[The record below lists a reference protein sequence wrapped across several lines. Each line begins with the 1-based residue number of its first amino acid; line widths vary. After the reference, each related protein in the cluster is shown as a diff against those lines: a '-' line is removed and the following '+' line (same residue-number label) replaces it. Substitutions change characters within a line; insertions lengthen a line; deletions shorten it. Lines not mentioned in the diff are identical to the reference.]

1 MRKEFFMTPSAKQVE
16 YRYAAVQ
23 GTYWASNCTLR
34 GLMAVFLTFHGFN
47 DAQIGYTSSLVYCLT
62 ITLSLLLS
70 AWADRHP
77 NSPLKRTITGLFLC
91 GLAAAAVL
99 YALPVPMLMLML
111 VYALNCCF
119 HNCADSILNALMMQ
133 YVDNG
138 IPARY
143 GWPRG
148 VGSITY
154 ATMAW
159 VLGVLMER
167 YTPDII
173 LPIFLGLCGLSLL
186 ALAFLPDPGPRK
198 LREKQAKVSYVHMLK
213 NNPTLV
219 LLLVACILSGMGQT
233 SATTF
238 LIRVVEKLGGTS
250 KELGVAMFIQAGVE
264 LPMMFASGWLLKR
277 FSARGLLVLSFF
289 SSGLR
294 LVMLRFAPNLPV
306 LYGIMFFSMF
316 CFGIYGFAS
325 VLFVNSIAGP
335 QEKVRAQSLLSLC
348 YTGGIG
354 GILGNLLA
362 GVLIGPLGVDRV
374 LVLSAALCMSG
385 AGVMVL
391 CTRQYHKQFLQ

>member
-1 MRKEFFMTPSAKQVE
+1 MTPTAPQVE
-16 YRYAAVQ
+16 RRYAAVQ
-23 GTYWASNCTLR
+23 GTYWAANCTLR
-34 GLMAVFLTFHGFN
+34 GLTAVFLTYHGFS

-348 YTGGIG
+348 YTGGG
-354 GILGNLLA
+354 GGSLGNLLA

-374 LVLSAALCMSG
+374 LVLSAVLCMSG

>member
-1 MRKEFFMTPSAKQVE
+1 MTPTAPQVE
-16 YRYAAVQ
+16 RRYAAVQ
-23 GTYWASNCTLR
+23 GTYWAANCALR
-34 GLMAVFLTFHGFN
+34 GLTAVFLTYHGFS

-167 YTPDII
+167 HTPDII

-198 LREKQAKVSYVHMLK
+198 LREKQAKVSYVYMLK

-277 FSARGLLVLSFF
+277 FSARGLLLLSFF

-374 LVLSAALCMSG
+374 LVLSAALCMAG

>member
-1 MRKEFFMTPSAKQVE
+1 MTPTAPQVE
-16 YRYAAVQ
+16 RRYAAVQ
-23 GTYWASNCTLR
+23 GTYWAANCTLR
-34 GLMAVFLTFHGFN
+34 GLTAVFLTYHGFS

-77 NSPLKRTITGLFLC
+77 DSPLKRTITGLFLC

-186 ALAFLPDPGPRK
+186 ALFFLPDPGPRRLK
-198 LREKQAKVSYVHMLK
+198 EQQAKVSYLQMLK
-213 NNPTLV
+213 HNPTLV

-348 YTGGIG
+348 YTGGVG

-374 LVLSAALCMSG
+374 LVLSAVLCMSG

>member
-1 MRKEFFMTPSAKQVE
+1 MTPTAPQVE
-16 YRYAAVQ
+16 RRYAAVQ
-23 GTYWASNCTLR
+23 GTYWAANCTLR
-34 GLMAVFLTFHGFN
+34 GLTAVFLTYHGFS

-77 NSPLKRTITGLFLC
+77 DSPLKRTITGLFLC

-374 LVLSAALCMSG
+374 LVLSAALCMAG

>member
-1 MRKEFFMTPSAKQVE
+1 MTPTAPQVE
-16 YRYAAVQ
+16 RRYAAVQ
-23 GTYWASNCTLR
+23 GTYWAANCTLR
-34 GLMAVFLTFHGFN
+34 GLTAVFLTYHGFS

-374 LVLSAALCMSG
+374 LVLSAALCMAG

>member
-1 MRKEFFMTPSAKQVE
+1 MLPTAAQVE
-16 YRYAAVQ
+16 RRYAAVQ

-34 GLMAVFLTFHGFN
+34 GLMAVFLTYHGFN
-47 DAQIGYTSSLVYCLT
+47 DAQIGYTSSLVYCFT
-62 ITLSLLLS
+62 ISLSLLLS

-77 NSPLKRTITGLFLC
+77 DSPLKRTITGLFLC

-99 YALPVPMLMLML
+99 YALPLPVLLFML

-154 ATMAW
+154 AIMAW
-159 VLGVLMER
+159 VLGTLMET
-167 YTPDII
+167 YTPDVI
-173 LPIFLGLCGLSLL
+173 LPVFLALCGLSLL

-198 LREKQAKVSYVHMLK
+198 LREKQGKVSYLQMLK
-213 NNPTLV
+213 GNPTLV
-219 LLLVACILSGMGQT
+219 LLLCACILSGMGQT
-233 SATTF
+233 TATTF

-294 LVMLRFAPNLPV
+294 LIMLRFAPNLPV

-316 CFGIYGFAS
+316 CFGIFGFAS
-325 VLFVNSIAGP
+325 VLFVNSIAGQ

-348 YTGGIG
+348 YTGGVG

-374 LVLSAALCMSG
+374 LMLSAALCMAG

-391 CTRQYHKQFLQ
+391 CTRQYHKQFSM

>member
-1 MRKEFFMTPSAKQVE
+1 MTPTAPQVE
-16 YRYAAVQ
+16 RRYAAVQ
-23 GTYWASNCTLR
+23 GTYWAANCTLR
-34 GLMAVFLTFHGFN
+34 GLTAVFLTYHGFS

-77 NSPLKRTITGLFLC
+77 DSPLKRTITGLFLC

-289 SSGLR
+289 ASGLR
-294 LVMLRFAPNLPV
+294 LIMLRFAPNLPV
-306 LYGIMFFSMF
+306 LYLIMFFSMF

-325 VLFVNSIAGP
+325 VLFVNSIAGQ

-348 YTGGIG
+348 YTGGVG

-362 GVLIGPLGVDRV
+362 GILIGPLGVDKV
-374 LVLSAALCMSG
+374 LMLSAALCLAG
-385 AGVMVL
+385 AAVMVL
-391 CTRQYHKQFLQ
+391 CTRQYHKQFSQ

>member
-1 MRKEFFMTPSAKQVE
+1 MQPSAAQVE
-16 YRYAAVQ
+16 RRYAAVQ

-34 GLMAVFLTFHGFN
+34 GLMAVFLTYHGFN
-47 DAQIGYTSSLVYCLT
+47 DAQIGYTSSLVYCFT
-62 ITLSLLLS
+62 ISLSLLLS

-77 NSPLKRTITGLFLC
+77 DSPLKRTITGLFLC

-99 YALPVPMLMLML
+99 YALPLPVLLFML

-154 ATMAW
+154 AIMAW
-159 VLGVLMER
+159 VLGTLMET
-167 YTPDII
+167 YTPDVI
-173 LPIFLGLCGLSLL
+173 LPVFLALCGLSLL
-186 ALAFLPDPGPRK
+186 ALIFLPDPGPRK
-198 LREKQAKVSYVHMLK
+198 LREKQARVSYLQMLK
-213 NNPTLV
+213 GNPTLV
-219 LLLVACILSGMGQT
+219 LLLCACILSGMGQT
-233 SATTF
+233 TATTF

-294 LVMLRFAPNLPV
+294 LIMLRFAPNLPV

-316 CFGIYGFAS
+316 CFGIFGFAS
-325 VLFVNSIAGP
+325 VLFVNSIAGQ

-348 YTGGIG
+348 YTGGVG

-374 LVLSAALCMSG
+374 LMLSAALCMAG

-391 CTRQYHKQFLQ
+391 CTRQYHKQFSM

>member
-1 MRKEFFMTPSAKQVE
+1 MTPSAKQVE

-47 DAQIGYTSSLVYCLT
+47 DAQIGYTSSLVYCFT

-77 NSPLKRTITGLFLC
+77 LSPLKRTVSALFLLA
-91 GLAAAAVL
+91 LAAAGVL
-99 YALPVPMLMLML
+99 YLLPLPVLLMMV
-111 VYALNCCF
+111 VYALDCCF

-159 VLGVLMER
+159 VLGILMER
-167 YTPDII
+167 YTPNII
-173 LPIFLGLCGLSLL
+173 LPVFLLMCGLSLVAIL
-186 ALAFLPDPGPRK
+186 TLPDPGPRK
-198 LREKQAKVSYVHMLK
+198 LRESGRKVSYIEMLRS
-213 NNPTLV
+213 NPTLV
-219 LLLVACILSGMGQT
+219 LLLCACILAGMGQCAG
-233 SATTF
+233 STF

-250 KELGVAMFIQAGVE
+250 EELGLAMFIQAGVE
-264 LPMMFASGWLLKR
+264 LPAMFASSWLLKR
-277 FSARGLLVLSFF
+277 FSARVLLTLSFCAG
-289 SSGLR
+289 GLKMLMLA
-294 LVMLRFAPNLPV
+294 LVPSLPL
-306 LYGIMFFSMF
+306 LYGVMAFSVF
-316 CFGIYGFAS
+316 CFGIFGFAS
-325 VLFVNSIAGP
+325 VLFVNSIAGE

-348 YTGGIG
+348 YTSGAG

-362 GVLIGPLGVDRV
+362 GALIGPLGVSNLL
-374 LVLSAALCMSG
+374 LVSAGLCACG
-385 AGVMVL
+385 AGVMLL
-391 CTRQYHKQFLQ
+391 CLRQYRIQFPM

>member
-1 MRKEFFMTPSAKQVE
+1 MTPTAPQVE
-16 YRYAAVQ
+16 RRYAAVQ
-23 GTYWASNCTLR
+23 GTYWAANCTLR
-34 GLMAVFLTFHGFN
+34 GLTAVFLTYHGFS

-77 NSPLKRTITGLFLC
+77 DSPLKRTITGLFLC

-348 YTGGIG
+348 YTGGVG

-374 LVLSAALCMSG
+374 LVLSAVLCMSG